1 MRLHF
6 QEEVNF
12 ARYDGGLTRTGS
24 KVSLAFSLLIG
35 LSIGAVAGILAG
47 LFGIGGGI
55 VIVPMLI
62 AFLKFVPSKAVGTS
76 LAAMLLP
83 VGIMAVWKYAKV
95 GDVDFKV
102 ASALA
107 VGIFFMAYV
116 GAHIGLNIGNTWVS
130 RGFGVLLVLVGIKF
144 ILA

>member
-1 MRLHF
+1 MSL
-6 QEEVNF
+6 
-12 ARYDGGLTRTGS
+12 GLQL
-24 KVSLAFSLLIG
+24 SLALSLVVGLLIG
-35 LSIGAVAGILAG
+35 SVAGILAG

-62 AFLKFVPSKAVGTS
+62 TFLKFAPSKAVGTS

-107 VGIFFMAYV
+107 VGIFFMAYL
-116 GAHIGLNIGNTWVS
+116 GAHLGLSIGNTWVS
-130 RGFGVLLVLVGIKF
+130 RGFGVLLLLVGIKF